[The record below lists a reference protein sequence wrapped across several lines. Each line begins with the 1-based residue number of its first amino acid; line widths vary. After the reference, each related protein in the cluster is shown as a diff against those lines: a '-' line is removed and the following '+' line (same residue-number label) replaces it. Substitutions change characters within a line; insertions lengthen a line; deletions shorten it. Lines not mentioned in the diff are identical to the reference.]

1 MNLDLN
7 MVPKVDSGMQQDRVV
22 EDQSRVQ
29 QQAAS
34 AAAAAPDQADE
45 WTTVPVY
52 VVPALLYFGQIPVYV
67 ETVERFRS
75 AFGSSPG
82 STLDLRGI
90 QLQEHPAAAT
100 HENASA
106 PAPFQTDI
114 MMSEVASW
122 PAYGWSPKNPG
133 FAFPVPHYHGQ
144 PAGVAASEDG
154 IMISYE
160 TVQQPSSESVN
171 ASECVTDDVDA
182 MQSADVTNSDD
193 DDEGSDVHMGTTALE
208 DADHVH
214 APRRCMCEIC
224 AQEGMCLCMCEEC
237 FQKRSMMPVHDDG
250 GRVRSY
256 NREYPDQLSMVLGT
270 GDGGRQDIEDVAH
283 HEPPLSSVVEEGSDG
298 GHDGSVAAFFQ
309 QLQLH
314 DHGSESDTPANDDV
328 VDAQAAEVESP
339 AAASTTVAAVLQQ
352 SVPAEKKT
360 RAKRKS
366 KVVIDAAAAI
376 TTAPSHDAA
385 AAATTVADV
394 QHPVAAVEKKKR
406 KHRKSKAAGAVTD
419 PCNSVPCNP
428 EVADHD
434 PTVVVPSAAAA
445 GITTD
450 VVDDPASA
458 PPARKKQRASY
469 RRGPPS
475 KSSEFLGITHYRRT
489 GRWEAHICS
498 WIICGVVIFYSR
510 AYDKAA
516 LVLRGEGFQDRINF
530 KPSQQYQDDVRRL
543 KLLTKDQMA
552 LFLRR
557 DSKGPGAV
565 STYPCVRKIKG
576 GKFEATYREN
586 WKRRRAVYDKA
597 VQENNKDMARLIK
610 DTSVVRSLPT
620 TAQQAAID
628 AGLPVPSAQKPVTR
642 RRGKQKAP
650 KKPYTPRKKKATA
663 EGAAAKRPR
672 KPYTPRKKKDVVP
685 AGATAA
691 AENEQTLQH
700 V

>member
-1 MNLDLN
+1 MNVDLN
-7 MVPKVDSGMQQDRVV
+7 MVPKVDSEMQQDRVV

-34 AAAAAPDQADE
+34 AAAAAPDQAHG

-52 VVPALLYFGQIPVYV
+52 VVPVLLYFGQVPVYV
-67 ETVERFRS
+67 ETVERFQS
-75 AFGSSPG
+75 AFGSSPD

-114 MMSEVASW
+114 MMSDITSW

-144 PAGVAASEDG
+144 PSGVAASGDG
-154 IMISYE
+154 SMISYE
-160 TVQQPSSESVN
+160 TVQQPSSEDVN

-182 MQSADVTNSDD
+182 MQSAEVTNSDD

-208 DADHVH
+208 HAYHVH
-214 APRRCMCEIC
+214 APRKCMCEIC
-224 AQEGMCLCMCEEC
+224 AEEGMCLCMCEDC
-237 FQKRSMMPVHDDG
+237 SQKGSMMPVHDDG

-256 NREYPDQLSMVLGT
+256 NREYPDQLSMVLET

-309 QLQLH
+309 QLH

-339 AAASTTVAAVLQQ
+339 AAASINVAAVLHQ

-366 KVVIDAAAAI
+366 KVVIGAAAAI
-376 TTAPSHDAA
+376 TTAPHHDAA
-385 AAATTVADV
+385 AAAMTVADV
-394 QHPVAAVEKKKR
+394 QHPNAAVEKER
-406 KHRKSKAAGAVTD
+406 KHRKSKAAAAVTD
-419 PCNSVPCNP
+419 PCNAVPCNP
-428 EVADHD
+428 EVADND

-475 KSSEFLGITHYRRT
+475 KSSEFLGVTHYKRT
-489 GRWEAHICS
+489 GRWEAHI
-498 WIICGVVIFYSR
+498 W
-510 AYDKAA
+510 
-516 LVLRGEGFQDRINF
+516 
-530 KPSQQYQDDVRRL
+530 
-543 KLLTKDQMA
+543 
-552 LFLRR
+552 
-557 DSKGPGAV
+557 
-565 STYPCVRKIKG
+565 
-576 GKFEATYREN
+576 
-586 WKRRRAVYDKA
+586 
-597 VQENNKDMARLIK
+597 
-610 DTSVVRSLPT
+610 
-620 TAQQAAID
+620 
-628 AGLPVPSAQKPVTR
+628 
-642 RRGKQKAP
+642 
-650 KKPYTPRKKKATA
+650 
-663 EGAAAKRPR
+663 
-672 KPYTPRKKKDVVP
+672 
-685 AGATAA
+685 
-691 AENEQTLQH
+691 
-700 V
+700 